1 MDRLSDK
8 EEAEKAKQKLKE
20 YYMKIIKK
28 VDHMYHMLSLP
39 IPKICLWSS
48 DVIITKSNIFLFFI
62 IATFPAICL
71 HDGDAATQI
80 SSLPWQE
87 YSY

>member
-39 IPKICLWSS
+39 IPKICL
-48 DVIITKSNIFLFFI
+48 
-62 IATFPAICL
+62 
-71 HDGDAATQI
+71 
-80 SSLPWQE
+80 
-87 YSY
+87 